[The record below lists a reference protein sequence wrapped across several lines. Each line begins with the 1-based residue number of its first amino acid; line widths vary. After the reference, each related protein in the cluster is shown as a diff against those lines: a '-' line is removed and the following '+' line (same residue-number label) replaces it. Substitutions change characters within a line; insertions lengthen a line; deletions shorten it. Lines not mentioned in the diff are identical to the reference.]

1 MNDRM
6 VNSVA
11 LIMGV
16 GALLAGVI
24 GIAVTLIRG

>member
-1 MNDRM
+1 MNDRAI
-6 VNSVA
+6 NLVA

-16 GALLAGVI
+16 GALLAGVV